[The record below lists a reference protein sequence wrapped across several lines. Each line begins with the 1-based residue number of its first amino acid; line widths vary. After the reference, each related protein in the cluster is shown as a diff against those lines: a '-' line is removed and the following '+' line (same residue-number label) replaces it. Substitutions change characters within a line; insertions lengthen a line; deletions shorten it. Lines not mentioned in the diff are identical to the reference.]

1 MNSLWSGCRP
11 RCARI
16 RGELTEYAG
25 LTCILQHHPVLG
37 ETYFAVDPETLRI
50 EVWSSDG
57 SDRSDR
63 SDKNKHEE
71 HKNEKKN

>member
-1 MNSLWSGCRP
+1 MTALWSGHRI

-25 LTCILQHHPVLG
+25 QTCIMQHHPVLG
-37 ETYFAVDPETLRI
+37 ETYFAVDPETIRF
-50 EVWSSDG
+50 EVWSSDR
-57 SDRSDR
+57 SDPSDR
-63 SDKNKHEE
+63 SDKNQHEE